1 MRVAFLVVVLAAL
14 VSAGA
19 VAQSEYPSQPITIVV
34 PYPPGGTTDIL
45 PRLIQA
51 ELSKSLGVPVVID
64 NRAGAGGGIGTGFVA
79 RAKADGY
86 TLVVTNNQTMAI
98 NPWIYKDLPYDAAKD
113 FAQIVIAAKSPNL
126 LVVHPDV
133 PVKNLS
139 ELIALAKAKP
149 GTLTYASSGAG
160 STSHLCGAL
169 LATLADIKIEHIPYK
184 GPGPAHQDLNAG
196 RVSMMCDAISNV
208 SKGIEAGRL
217 RGIVVAA
224 PERHSAA
231 PNVPSAVE
239 ARLPGLEMSFF
250 IGFAAPS
257 GTPAPIVNRLNREV
271 AQALRSPEANKRLEG
286 IGLTLVGDSP
296 SEATALVA
304 KESAKYRG
312 VVKASGATAN

>member
-1 MRVAFLVVVLAAL
+1 V
-14 VSAGA
+14 
-19 VAQSEYPSQPITIVV
+19 
-34 PYPPGGTTDIL
+34 
-45 PRLIQA
+45 
-51 ELSKSLGVPVVID
+51 
-64 NRAGAGGGIGTGFVA
+64 
-79 RAKADGY
+79 
-86 TLVVTNNQTMAI
+86 
-98 NPWIYKDLPYDAAKD
+98 
-113 FAQIVIAAKSPNL
+113 
-126 LVVHPDV
+126 
-133 PVKNLS
+133 
-139 ELIALAKAKP
+139 
-149 GTLTYASSGAG
+149 
-160 STSHLCGAL
+160 
-169 LATLADIKIEHIPYK
+169 
-184 GPGPAHQDLNAG
+184 
-196 RVSMMCDAISNV
+196 
-208 SKGIEAGRL
+208 
-217 RGIVVAA
+217 A

>member
-1 MRVAFLVVVLAAL
+1 MRAVFFVLTAFICV
-14 VSAGA
+14 GA
-19 VAQSEYPSQPITIVV
+19 FAQSEYPSRPITIVV
-34 PYPPGGTTDIL
+34 PSPPGGTTDIL
-45 PRLIQA
+45 PRIIQT
-51 ELSKSLGVPVVID
+51 ELSKSLGVPVIID

-79 RAKADGY
+79 RAQPDGY

-98 NPWIYKDLPYDAAKD
+98 NQWIYKKLQYDAAKD
-113 FAQIVIAAKSPNL
+113 FAQILTVAKSPNL

-133 PVKNLS
+133 PAKNLS

-160 STSHLCGAL
+160 STSHLCGSL
-169 LATLADIKIEHIPYK
+169 LATLAGIKIEHIPYK

-208 SKGIEAGRL
+208 SQQIKSERL

-224 PERHSAA
+224 PERHPAA
-231 PNVPSAVE
+231 PSVPSAVE
-239 ARLPGLEMSFF
+239 AELPGFEMSFF

-257 GTPAPIVNRLNREV
+257 GTPAAIVNRVNQGV
-271 AQALRSPEANKRLEG
+271 VQAIRNPEITKRLEG
-286 IGLTLVGDSP
+286 LGLTLVVDSP
-296 SEATALVA
+296 SEATSLVN

-312 VVKASGATAN
+312 VVQASGAVAD